1 MRLSALFLACS
12 LIWCDVVSASWQLL
26 SRPDL
31 QVPRLN
37 ITHPAQAGLTAPG
50 YFFIAPFAGGSDQ
63 EKHGPLQ
70 PGPYIFDDQGQ
81 LVWSGF
87 AQYFSIWTVNLQT
100 TTYHGEPALLAF
112 QGKHN
117 AAHGHGHGHLKLL
130 DAKYDV
136 IREIRAGHH
145 RLIDKHEGQVI
156 NDGKS
161 ALFQIYQPV
170 PRDLSAYGG
179 DEDHQWIVDG
189 IFQEV
194 DLDTG
199 DVVFEWHSLE
209 HVPPS
214 HSNISL
220 TSGQAGNGLGSS
232 EAWDYFHINSVD
244 KNDEGDYLLSARDVN
259 SVYKIDG
266 KTGRVLWRL
275 GGRNQHNDF
284 RHLDN
289 EVAFSFQHHAR
300 YQGYDSQ
307 GRELISL
314 YDNSAHG
321 TETDTGSQLHDAPT
335 SSGKIL
341 ALDHKAKTVAT
352 VRAFYPPFKLL
363 SKSQGSTHVL
373 PGGNVVVNWGSEGA
387 VTEFTSDGT
396 VVFHAFLESGPLGVG
411 VQNYR
416 AFKNEWIGRPSEEAA
431 VAGLVYG
438 AEHRS
443 YKVLLAASWN
453 GDTEVSHWRF
463 LGKDVEGNRID
474 LGGKVARVGFETR
487 LTWVRAQGY
496 NAKDE
501 LLTTTR
507 WEPVDHERPVPPA
520 FRRTKELSRMEEQQE
535 NDRLDGVASQT
546 GSWIV
551 FQKQG

>member
-1 MRLSALFLACS
+1 
-12 LIWCDVVSASWQLL
+12 
-26 SRPDL
+26 
-31 QVPRLN
+31 LN
-37 ITHPAQAGLTAPG
+37 ITHPARAGETASG
-50 YFFIAPFAGGSDQ
+50 YFFVAPFAGGSDQ

-70 PGPYIFDDQGQ
+70 PGPYIFDEQGE
-81 LVWSGF
+81 LVWTGF

-100 TTYHGEPALLAF
+100 TTYRGEPALLAF

-130 DAKYDV
+130 DDKYDV

-156 NDGKS
+156 DDGKS

-179 DEDHQWIVDG
+179 DEDHQWIVDA

-199 DVVFEWHSLE
+199 EVLFEWHSLE

-220 TSGQAGNGLGSS
+220 TSGQAGNGFGSS

-244 KNDEGDYLLSARDVN
+244 KNKEGDYLLSARDVN
-259 SVYKIDG
+259 SIYKIDG
-266 KTGRVLWRL
+266 KTGKVLWRL
-275 GGRNQHNDF
+275 GGRNKHNNF
-284 RHLDN
+284 KHLDS

-321 TETDTGSQLHDAPT
+321 TETDTGSQIHDAAT

-341 ALDHKAKTVAT
+341 ALDHAAKTVAT
-352 VRAFYPPFKLL
+352 VQSFYPPFRLL

-373 PGGNVVVNWGSEGA
+373 SGGNVVVNWGSEGA
-387 VTEFTSDGT
+387 ITEFSPNGT

-416 AFKNEWIGRPSEEAA
+416 TFKNEWIGRPSEESA

-438 AEHRS
+438 AEQWAKATGGRVPIDGSSS
-443 YKVLLAASWN
+443 YEVLLAASWN
-453 GDTEVSHWRF
+453 GGTEVSQWRF
-463 LGKDVEGNRID
+463 SGKDAEGHGID
-474 LGGKVARVGFETR
+474 LGGNVARSGFETVLHTKLSER
-487 LTWVRAQGY
+487 LAWIRAQGY
-496 NAKDE
+496 DVDGKV
-501 LLTTTR
+501 LTTTR

-520 FRRTKELSRMEEQQE
+520 FRKSKGRAPQVQQE
-535 NDRLDGVASQT
+535 SDSRAMVASQA
-546 GSWIV
+546 SSQIV